1 MGGVDRFETLD
12 LNLAAFLRCHGFKI
26 VDIRQAESRTV
37 FLFADSGK
45 LRESILDFA
54 NDGQVGVRSF
64 ANTVRDLKALIRAV
78 GTSDR
83 HHIDEVNG
91 E

>member
-1 MGGVDRFETLD
+1 MVGAARFETLD
-12 LNLAAFLRCHGFKI
+12 LNLVAFLRCHGFQI
-26 VDIRQAESRTV
+26 ADIRQIESRTV
-37 FLFADSGK
+37 FTFADSGK

-54 NDGQVGVRSF
+54 NDGQVGARSF
-64 ANTVRDLKALIRAV
+64 ANTLRDLKALIRAV
-78 GTSDR
+78 GTTDR